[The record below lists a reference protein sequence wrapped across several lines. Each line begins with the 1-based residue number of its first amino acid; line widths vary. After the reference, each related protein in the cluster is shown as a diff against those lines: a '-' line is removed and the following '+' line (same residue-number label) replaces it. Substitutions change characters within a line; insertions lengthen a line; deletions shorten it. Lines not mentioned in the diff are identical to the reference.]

1 MFEFSIK
8 FIENGEFYN
17 VWFHTTRDTNRD
29 AFVIGIHIAL
39 RLFAHV
45 MLIQVKPRFDY
56 AFLRE
61 MQIKSSD
68 REKKMVIIEQR
79 KG

>member
-1 MFEFSIK
+1 M
-8 FIENGEFYN
+8 
-17 VWFHTTRDTNRD
+17 WFHTTRDTNRD
-29 AFVIGIHIAL
+29 VFVIGIHIAL